1 MVNYKNI
8 NCSFTQLDFNYIESA
23 NEYWI
28 KYDKVYKNFLD
39 FVDRELINR
48 LDMKILRYIASQDKN
63 IKNSTKFISNLKKDY
78 LREVKKICADWH
90 LPVKKVK
97 GGVEYVCKS

>member
-23 NEYWI
+23 NEYWL

-39 FVDRELINR
+39 YTI
-48 LDMKILRYIASQDKN
+48 ILK
-63 IKNSTKFISNLKKDY
+63 
-78 LREVKKICADWH
+78 
-90 LPVKKVK
+90 
-97 GGVEYVCKS
+97 

>member
-23 NEYWI
+23 NEYWL

-48 LDMKILRYIASQDKN
+48 LDMKILRYMASQDKN
-63 IKNSTKFISNLKKDY
+63 IKKPTQFVTQLKKCY
-78 LREVKKICADWH
+78 LNEVREFCVQWGLKIR
-90 LPVKKVK
+90 K
-97 GGVEYVCKS
+97 GEI